1 MERSRLEI
9 EPRGA
14 SPGSAEGDRAGY
26 PRPHV
31 EIPPAP
37 TEVTSISV
45 VVPAYNERD
54 RIVASLQEIY
64 AYLHKDQPPSELL
77 VVDDGST
84 DDTCEVV
91 EAFAVGH
98 PGTTLIRTTPN
109 RGKGHAV
116 RVGVM
121 RARGSHILF
130 SDADLATPI
139 EELARL
145 MAKLEEGGEV
155 AIGSRA
161 ARGAVLAVRQPW
173 YREIAGRTLNQLVR
187 RVAVPQISDT
197 QCGFKLFR
205 RDAAHDLFGRSVED
219 GFGFDVEILHLARRR
234 GYRIAEVPVAWRH
247 REGSKVRIV
256 RDSMRMLGTL
266 RRIAWRDLRGET
278 RR

>member
-1 MERSRLEI
+1 METI
-9 EPRGA
+9 
-14 SPGSAEGDRAGY
+14 RAGAGRPATPAEHPSY

-31 EIPPAP
+31 EVPGPSHES
-37 TEVTSISV
+37 EVSV
-45 VVPAYNERD
+45 VVPAYNEEG
-54 RIVASLQEIY
+54 RIADSLASIHR
-64 AYLHKDQPPSELL
+64 YLVGRPDPFELL

-84 DDTCEVV
+84 DATCEVV
-91 EAFAVGH
+91 EAFAAEH
-98 PGTTLIRTTPN
+98 PHTTLIRTSPN

-121 RARGSHILF
+121 RARGAYILF

-139 EELARL
+139 EELEPLLSAVRH
-145 MAKLEEGGEV
+145 GRPV

-173 YREIAGRTLNQLVR
+173 YRELAGRSLNLLVR
-187 RVAVPQISDT
+187 RLAVPAVRDT

-205 RDAAHDLFGRSVED
+205 RDAAHDLFARSVED
-219 GFGFDVEILHLARRR
+219 GFGFDVEVLHIAARR
-234 GYRIAEVPVAWRH
+234 GFDVAEVPVAWRH

-256 RDSMRMLGTL
+256 RDSLRMLGTL
-266 RRIAWRDLRGET
+266 RRIVWRDLRGET